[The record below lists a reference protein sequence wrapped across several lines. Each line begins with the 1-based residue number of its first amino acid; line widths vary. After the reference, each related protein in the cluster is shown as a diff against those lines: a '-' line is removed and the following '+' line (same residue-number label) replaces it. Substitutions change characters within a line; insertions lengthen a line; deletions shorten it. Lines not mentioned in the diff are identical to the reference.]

1 LKNIVVLFL
10 FLTVQLQA
18 QDNKFGNLLVNAD
31 TLNKARLKT
40 VVALQGGI
48 WVGSLV
54 ALNQAWYANYPK
66 APFHLFNDAGEWQ
79 QVDKVGHA
87 FSAYYAA
94 NLSSKFFMW
103 SGVNRKKSALLGA
116 GMGIAYESVIEILD
130 GYSAQWGFSLADMAA
145 NISGSLL
152 FAGQEY
158 AWGEQRIRFKF
169 TSHRVKYDDPELKQK
184 ADDLYGTSLPERI
197 LKDYNGQTYW
207 WSINMW
213 SFAKQSRLP
222 PWLNVAVGYGAE
234 GMFGGYDNDWI
245 DKNNIYHDRRDIPR
259 VRQFFIS
266 PDIDFSKMRYRGRYL
281 KIFQVLNFVRF
292 KVPLPT
298 LEINSLGRLK
308 MHGIYF

>member
-1 LKNIVVLFL
+1 
-10 FLTVQLQA
+10 
-18 QDNKFGNLLVNAD
+18 
-31 TLNKARLKT
+31 
-40 VVALQGGI
+40 
-48 WVGSLV
+48 
-54 ALNQAWYANYPK
+54 
-66 APFHLFNDAGEWQ
+66 
-79 QVDKVGHA
+79 
-87 FSAYYAA
+87 
-94 NLSSKFFMW
+94 
-103 SGVNRKKSALLGA
+103 
-116 GMGIAYESVIEILD
+116 
-130 GYSAQWGFSLADMAA
+130 
-145 NISGSLL
+145 
-152 FAGQEY
+152 
-158 AWGEQRIRFKF
+158 
-169 TSHRVKYDDPELKQK
+169 
-184 ADDLYGTSLPERI
+184 
-197 LKDYNGQTYW
+197 
-207 WSINMW
+207 MW